1 MMLQARPSTEGAESL
16 SSNMTRPGRKQDHQ
30 KRIAPRSPPRCGYG
44 NTGAAGNDRVS
55 GCAVSDSL
63 PSFETPCCARQL
75 RMRSVIAEDLILR
88 RPRTEVGLAR
98 LRQP

>member
-1 MMLQARPSTEGAESL
+1 MMLQARPSAGGRL
-16 SSNMTRPGRKQDHQ
+16 IGSNMTRPGRKQDNQ
-30 KRIAPRSPPRCGYG
+30 NGTAARSPPRCGYG
-44 NTGAAGNDRVS
+44 STGAAGDDRVS

-63 PSFETPCCARQL
+63 PSFETPCCAQLL
-75 RMRSVIAEDLILR
+75 RMRFVIAEDLILR